1 MALILA
7 SGAGCGDVSPPPK
20 GLVLAIDSD
29 PQSLDPRF
37 GTDANTSRLSDLLHA
52 GLTRADDS
60 ARRVPDVAFSW
71 DEPDST
77 TLVFHLRHDFRFAD
91 GTPLTADDV
100 VATYR
105 AVMDPAVASPKRTA
119 LAMLRDVNAT
129 DPSTVVMRLHAPF
142 PPFINATGL
151 GILPRARVRD
161 PNEVSV
167 GAGPFRLER
176 SERGDRVVL
185 VPNPAF
191 VGGAP
196 HLDPVVVRVVPD
208 AVTRV
213 LELSRGGIQL
223 LQETPE
229 PEVLDWLRARPDLVV
244 RQQPGSSFAYLALNL
259 GVARLADR
267 RVREALALA
276 LDPETLVRFIL
287 GGAARPATGLLPPE
301 HWAFARLRP
310 PRHDPRRARR
320 LLDRAGYRDPDGPG
334 PLPRFRLLYKTSTQ
348 PGRRRLAEAIQAQL
362 AAVGIGLDVRTL
374 EWGTLYA
381 DVRTGNFELCALAW
395 VGIGDPDFFH
405 AAFHSSMTP
414 PDGYNRGHY
423 RSRVMDRLTVA
434 GRSTADPAARR
445 RTYARVQRRAA
456 HDLPV
461 VPLWWEDRVVVHS
474 RRLEGFE
481 PAASGDLRGLA
492 AAWMH

>member
-1 MALILA
+1 M
-7 SGAGCGDVSPPPK
+7 
-20 GLVLAIDSD
+20 LAIDSD

-37 GTDANTSRLSDLLHA
+37 GTDANTSRLVDLLHA
-52 GLTRADDS
+52 GLTRANDS
-60 ARRVPDVAFSW
+60 ARRVPDVASW
-71 DEPDST
+71 EEADPT
-77 TLVFHLRHDFRFAD
+77 TIVFHLRHDFRFSD

-119 LAMLRDVNAT
+119 LAMLRDVEAP
-129 DPSTVVMRLHAPF
+129 DPTTVVMRLHQPF
-142 PPFINATGL
+142 PPFIDATGL
-151 GILPRARVRD
+151 GILPRAHARD
-161 PNEVSV
+161 PGEVSI

-185 VPNPAF
+185 VPNPGF
-191 VGGAP
+191 PGRP
-196 HLDPVVVRVVPD
+196 PRLSPVVVRVVPD

-213 LELSRGGIQL
+213 LELSRGSVQL
-223 LQETPE
+223 LQEAPE
-229 PEVLDWLRARPDLVV
+229 PEVLEWLRAQPDLVV
-244 RQQPGSSFAYLALNL
+244 RQRPGSSFDYLAMNL
-259 GVARLADR
+259 RVARLADR
-267 RVREALALA
+267 RVREAIALA
-276 LDPETLVRFIL
+276 IDPEALVRFIL

-310 PRHDPRRARR
+310 PRHDRRRARR

-362 AAVGIGLDVRTL
+362 AGVGIALDVRTL

-395 VGIGDPDFFH
+395 VGIGDPDFYY
-405 AAFHSSMTP
+405 AAFHSTMTP

-423 RSRVMDRLTVA
+423 RSRVMDRLTRE
-434 GRSTADPAARR
+434 GRSTADPTLRR
-445 RTYARVQRRAA
+445 RLYAQVQRRAA

-461 VPLWWEDRVVVHS
+461 VPLWWEDRLVVHS
-474 RRLEGFE
+474 RRLQGFE
-481 PAASGDLRGLA
+481 PTASGDLRGLA
-492 AAWMH
+492 AAWMR